1 MSAYEVGKFC
11 RDCLRDIELRE
22 LAQRDPSKALDRYHL
37 THEERSALLA
47 GEVGHLYALGSSV
60 FLLSYL
66 PRWKIFGLDVE
77 TYSERMR
84 ATRSR

>member
-1 MSAYEVGKFC
+1 VSAYEVGKFC

-37 THEERSALLA
+37 TDGEKSALLA
-47 GEVGHLYALGSSV
+47 GDVGQLYTLGSSA

-77 TYSERMR
+77 SYSERMR
-84 ATRSR
+84 AARDQ